1 VRAWHGGFEL
11 KAFATAVAISFA
23 GFGGRV
29 IRAAINDSDSTGDI
43 PARRQ
48 PFADDMIHEWTPLPV
63 CGQLETVDGATHRRG
78 SGQTKT
84 DAASGPGDDPRL
96 ASEPRTEAVAGK
108 KCGASPN

>member
-48 PFADDMIHEWTPLPV
+48 PCADDMIHEWTPLPV
-63 CGQLETVDGATHRRG
+63 CGQLETVGAVRRSEIG
-78 SGQTKT
+78 SFTVCSYRM
-84 DAASGPGDDPRL
+84 AALGFFPAAQNVFMLLTLLRS
-96 ASEPRTEAVAGK
+96 
-108 KCGASPN
+108 